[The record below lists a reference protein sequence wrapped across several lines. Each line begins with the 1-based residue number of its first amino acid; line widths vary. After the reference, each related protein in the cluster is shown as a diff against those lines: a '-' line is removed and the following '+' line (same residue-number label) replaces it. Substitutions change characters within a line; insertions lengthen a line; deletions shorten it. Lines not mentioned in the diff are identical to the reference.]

1 MAFLLQPRTQ
11 SQEGTQRDS
20 RVSVARA
27 PAAPGRP
34 LHFLCLF
41 LLEPASPPLT
51 PPCVSTASCSQPPV
65 PTTPSLGPFLWQLP
79 LFFARPRVSG
89 CICPGLPIG
98 SETCHLANEL
108 PPFLCKRGPPAQCK
122 KSFPGSGLFRQSC
135 PGRCDNVQAVLRNM

>member
-65 PTTPSLGPFLWQLP
+65 PTTPSLGPFLGNCLSSLP
-79 LFFARPRVSG
+79 DPGSLDAFVLDYLSG
-89 CICPGLPIG
+89 LRR
-98 SETCHLANEL
+98 HLANEL

>member
-34 LHFLCLF
+34 FHFLCLF

-51 PPCVSTASCSQPPV
+51 PPCVSTASCSQPLV
-65 PTTPSLGPFLWQLP
+65 PTTPSLGPFLGNCLSSLP
-79 LFFARPRVSG
+79 D
-89 CICPGLPIG
+89 
-98 SETCHLANEL
+98 
-108 PPFLCKRGPPAQCK
+108 
-122 KSFPGSGLFRQSC
+122 PGSLDAFVLDYLSGLRHVIWPMSC
-135 PGRCDNVQAVLRNM
+135 LHFSVKEGRLLSVRRASLGQDCSDSPAPAGVTMCKQC